1 MRTDVSAFLGDYP
14 FRYVEPATPEWL
26 LGEMDRLGVERAW
39 VGHLPSFLYK
49 DPRPGNG
56 VLERLTAP
64 HRDRLLPLPAVHPG
78 LPGWVDDLNL
88 AAQVA
93 APAVRMY
100 PQSWM
105 ADPAGGD
112 LRVAAATAAAADL
125 PIVLTVKL
133 EDVRQRHPLD
143 GMPDLAPWTV
153 RTLVRSDPDVRV
165 LVTHAER
172 AFVEEVHFGL
182 TPNEARRVLWE
193 TSWIWGA
200 PEDHLALLLETVGA
214 ERFAFGSGMP
224 LRIPDAAMAKIDLLG
239 VTDDVRDGILG
250 DNVARWLAP

>member
-1 MRTDVSAFLGDYP
+1 MWTDVSAFLGDYP

-26 LGEMDRLGVERAW
+26 LGEMDRLRLERAW

-49 DPRPGNG
+49 DPRPANG

-64 HRDRLLPLPAVHPG
+64 NRDRLLPLPAIHPG

-88 AAQVA
+88 AAQVG

-100 PQSWM
+100 PQGWTG
-105 ADPAGGD
+105 DPAGGN
-112 LRVAAATAAAADL
+112 LQVAAATAAAADL

-143 GMPDLAPWTV
+143 TMPDLAPWAV
-153 RTLVRSDPDVRV
+153 RALLRSDPDVRV

-172 AFVEEVHFGL
+172 AFIEEVHFGL

-193 TSWIWGA
+193 MSWIWGA

-214 ERFAFGSGMP
+214 GRFAFGTGMP
-224 LRIPDAAMAKIDLLG
+224 LRIPDAAMAKIELLD
-239 VTDDVRDGILG
+239 VSDDVRDAILG
-250 DNVARWLAP
+250 QNLVRWLAP